1 MRYLLLSIIAISIIG
16 TMMIPNAFAEEEE
29 KIVVL
34 ETRSGILVIQLFPE
48 DAPNTV
54 DNFGNWLKVDIM
66 TEHFFIE

>member
-1 MRYLLLSIIAISIIG
+1 MRYLLLSAIAISIIG

-34 ETRSGILVIQLFPE
+34 ETRSGVLVIQLFPE

-54 DNFGNWLKVDIM
+54 ENFVQLV
-66 TEHFFIE
+66 ES